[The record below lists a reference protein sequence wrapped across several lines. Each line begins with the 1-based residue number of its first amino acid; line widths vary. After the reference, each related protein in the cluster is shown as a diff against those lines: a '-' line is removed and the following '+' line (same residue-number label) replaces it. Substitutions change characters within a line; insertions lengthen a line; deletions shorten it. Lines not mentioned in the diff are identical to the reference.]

1 MKKIYLFR
9 RNKESFI
16 CLGETKTVIW
26 KSVYLNKVLHRKN
39 ILSNNNEQKLS

>member
-1 MKKIYLFR
+1 MKIFICLGETKKI
-9 RNKESFI
+9 I

-26 KSVYLNKVLHRKN
+26 KSVYLNKVLYRKN